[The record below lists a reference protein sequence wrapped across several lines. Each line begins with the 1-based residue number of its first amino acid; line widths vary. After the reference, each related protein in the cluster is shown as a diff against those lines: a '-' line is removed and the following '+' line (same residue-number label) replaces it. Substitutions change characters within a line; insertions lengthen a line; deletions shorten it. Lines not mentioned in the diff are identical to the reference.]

1 MLHVKKKKVCVSLIE
16 KQLEMEF
23 AKKNNRRGST
33 VSICASVSN
42 YLCVCMWGVYMCV
55 YSQIHTH
62 THKYIWLSVL

>member
-1 MLHVKKKKVCVSLIE
+1 MLHVKNIFVCVSLIE

-42 YLCVCMWGVYMCV
+42 YFVCVCM
-55 YSQIHTH
+55 
-62 THKYIWLSVL
+62 